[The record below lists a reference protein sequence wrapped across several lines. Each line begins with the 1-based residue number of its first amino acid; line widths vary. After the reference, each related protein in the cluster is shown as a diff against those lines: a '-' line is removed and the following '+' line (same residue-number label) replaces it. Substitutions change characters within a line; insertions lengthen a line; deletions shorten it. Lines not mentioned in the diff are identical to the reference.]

1 MKTVIVFFGAA
12 ALLVSAQAK
21 RTFTGIVTDKMCGA
35 DHTAMNV
42 KPDARC
48 VRECVKA
55 GSQYALV
62 EGGNVYVLGNAKAAD
77 AFAGQKVKVSG
88 TLDTKTNIIVVD
100 AITAAEPRP

>member
-62 EGGNVYVLGNAKAAD
+62 EGGNVYLLGSAKAAD

>member
-1 MKTVIVFFGAA
+1 MKTVIVLFGAA
-12 ALLVSAQAK
+12 ALLVSAPAK

-62 EGGNVYVLGNAKAAD
+62 EGGNVYLLGNTKAAD

-88 TLDTKTNIIVVD
+88 TLDAKTNTIQVD
-100 AITAAEPRP
+100 AIVPAGAR

>member
-1 MKTVIVFFGAA
+1 MKTRIVFFGAA

-35 DHTAMNV
+35 DHAAMNV

-88 TLDTKTNIIVVD
+88 TLDTKTNTILVD
-100 AITAAEPRP
+100 SIAAAGAR

>member
-62 EGGNVYVLGNAKAAD
+62 EGGNVYLLGSAKAAD
-77 AFAGQKVKVSG
+77 AVAGQKVKVSG
-88 TLDTKTNIIVVD
+88 TLDTKTNTILVD